1 MGEGCA
7 PPSPP
12 LFFFCLGRAGLLQ
25 SIPVPDPGC
34 EHCVGKWEGG
44 GCAPPGLLQSIRVPN
59 PGCEHCVCNWGGA
72 AAPPPPTPPLSF
84 CCLRVEF
91 AKGGCCAPSPPTPR
105 LLFFCPAGFSS
116 THTSPFQTH
125 AASIAPRSSQTLKG
139 NSKT

>member
-44 GCAPPGLLQSIRVPN
+44 GCAPRLASKHSSSKPRLRALRLQLGG
-59 PGCEHCVCNWGGA
+59 GCG
-72 AAPPPPTPPLSF
+72 PPPPTPPLSF